1 MDGLYWK
8 TLLKWMIWGCHYF
21 RKHPYIIQFNVFD
34 HCPAQMALVWVMLM
48 PHAECYGW
56 AFNLSRC
63 SCHTGSNYIIKQKRR
78 IPNPTANTLQKS
90 VGRDWSK
97 NSQSESGCTCTM
109 TRSYPHLIQENL
121 QLRLSPR
128 VATPQDPLSSM
139 DQIVERLT
147 NHNCRLGSSE
157 FSAQL
162 PRSWK
167 RKPMGPLKW
176 LGWWLVQGAAL
187 VLSSLKRQSHQ
198 TYEHHLKLE
207 TNLCYA
213 NSKYRWLEWY
223 SKITR

>member
-1 MDGLYWK
+1 
-8 TLLKWMIWGCHYF
+8 
-21 RKHPYIIQFNVFD
+21 
-34 HCPAQMALVWVMLM
+34 
-48 PHAECYGW
+48 
-56 AFNLSRC
+56 
-63 SCHTGSNYIIKQKRR
+63 
-78 IPNPTANTLQKS
+78 
-90 VGRDWSK
+90 
-97 NSQSESGCTCTM
+97 M

-139 DQIVERLT
+139 DQLRLRNGSRIIT
-147 NHNCRLGSSE
+147 AVGSSE

-213 NSKYRWLEWY
+213 NSIYRWLEWRLKSLNANSTNGTPLTLTSAFSLAFLVSPVSLASACDSDCLPEILCWRQVRPLPQGSPCSVVLPFLCKGPY
-223 SKITR
+223 VLGIV